1 MLKVYDVR
9 SMFQINHQKWDVC
22 GSPGWVCKDESEVC
36 EEVVILDKM
45 RFYRTLEAIASNPN
59 GYDGMFVGQTL
70 FRHRPYIEIN
80 TPHCL
85 EYERYYA
92 KDAHTISYKLIFR
105 EKKDVTLE
113 WIMEHLS
120 AEKAI
125 PYFKERGM
133 SICPIKSP

>member
-1 MLKVYDVR
+1 MPP
-9 SMFQINHQKWDVC
+9 IPTATTVC
-22 GSPGWVCKDESEVC
+22 SSAKP
-36 EEVVILDKM
+36 
-45 RFYRTLEAIASNPN
+45 F
-59 GYDGMFVGQTL
+59 

-125 PYFKERGM
+125 QYFKERGM